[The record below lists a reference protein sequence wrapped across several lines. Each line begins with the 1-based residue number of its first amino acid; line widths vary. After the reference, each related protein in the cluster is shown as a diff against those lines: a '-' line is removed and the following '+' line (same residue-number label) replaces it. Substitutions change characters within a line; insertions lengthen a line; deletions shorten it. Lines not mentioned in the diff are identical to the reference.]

1 MRIRKTV
8 GAVVTSLGIVAGM
21 AGMAGATSGVI
32 GTTGPFS
39 NNQFTSNSLNTALLT
54 NNNTLPITT
63 TNAQSA
69 LTGSANVS
77 FNTTGGSAITGAA
90 LNQNSTNVNAF
101 VNNGSG
107 GALLG
112 GWWGAGAGDVAS
124 INLTGPN
131 SNNQVFLNRTNTLTL
146 TNNNVI
152 PVTTNN
158 VQTAV
163 SGSANVS
170 GNTFGGSA
178 ITGNAQ
184 NSNNTTVGVNV
195 SN

>member
-1 MRIRKTV
+1 MRIRQTV

-21 AGMAGATSGVI
+21 SGLAGATSGTI

-77 FNTTGGSAITGAA
+77 FNNSGGSAITGAA
-90 LNQNSTNVNAF
+90 LNQNSTNVNAY
-101 VNNGSG
+101 VSNGG
-107 GALLG
+107 MAGALG
-112 GWWGAGAGDVAS
+112 GWWGASPDSAV
-124 INLTGPN
+124 ITMTGPS
-131 SNNQVFLNRTNTLTL
+131 SNNQVFLNRTNALTV
-146 TNNNVI
+146 TNNNNI
-152 PVTTNN
+152 PVNTVNT
-158 VQTAV
+158 QTAV

-178 ITGNAQ
+178 ITGNAS
-184 NSNNTTVGVNV
+184 NTNNTSVSVNV
-195 SN
+195 AN

>member
-1 MRIRKTV
+1 MRVRQTV

-69 LTGSANVS
+69 FTGSANVA
-77 FNTTGGSAITGAA
+77 FNTQGGSALTGAA
-90 LNQNSTNVNAF
+90 QNQNSTNVNAW
-101 VNNGSG
+101 VNNGSSA
-107 GALLG
+107 ALLG
-112 GWWGAGAGDVAS
+112 GWFNSGLGDSAV
-124 INLTGPN
+124 INTTGPS
-131 SNNQVFLNRTNTLTL
+131 SNNQVFLNRTNALTL
-146 TNNNVI
+146 TNNNVV
-152 PVTTNN
+152 PVTTTNT
-158 VQTAV
+158 QTAI

-178 ITGNAQ
+178 ITGNAS
-184 NSNNTTVGVNV
+184 NSNNTSVSVNV
-195 SN
+195 AN